1 MVLNEEN
8 CELLKSHGYRYLVVQ
23 KKLNIIR
30 DKSEDLKHAVFV
42 YFGFTMSDVLVD
54 IYDLVLDRCLK
65 YEEYKKEWEEVIEH
79 HKKMGCI
86 S

>member
-1 MVLNEEN
+1 MLNKEN
-8 CELLKSHGYRYLVVQ
+8 CELLKSNGYRYLVVQ

-30 DKSEDLKHAVFV
+30 EKSNDLKHVVSV

>member
-42 YFGFTMSDVLVD
+42 YFGFIMSDVL
-54 IYDLVLDRCLK
+54 
-65 YEEYKKEWEEVIEH
+65 EGFEVIDTEVGRSDSVMTV
-79 HKKMGCI
+79 MGNMLKFNKPTVLLI